1 VDEID
6 GPAIL
11 RVAPASGAGEAAALP
26 QKRRRPSHA
35 LLGLCGLALLLVA
48 WWVATDLLADP
59 EGFAQDFS
67 DWLPDARRFVAEWL
81 DGCGRI
87 GPVGGA

>member
-1 VDEID
+1 VEF
-6 GPAIL
+6 
-11 RVAPASGAGEAAALP
+11 V
-26 QKRRRPSHA
+26 
-35 LLGLCGLALLLVA
+35 
-48 WWVATDLLADP
+48 ADP